1 MSEAFQTITGYHA
14 ICAALPSVAPQNPQA
29 TLYLHGQG
37 ARGEQLERLARIHKV
52 TVRRVDRREIERIGG
67 EKARGAVLVAVQA
80 GPTVRTLNE
89 AISAVRATHAT
100 VLVLDHLSDPHNLG
114 AILRSADQFC
124 VDFVVLPSRRAAG
137 MTDAVL
143 RASAGAASVV
153 STVEVP
159 NIAAALEA
167 LKKAEFW
174 IYGADMAGEPIDRQQ
189 LTGRVALVL
198 GSEGEGLSRLVR
210 DRCDTIVRIP
220 TGGTV
225 DSLNVSVSAGILL
238 YEASR
243 QQQRFREPS

>member
-1 MSEAFQTITGYHA
+1 MNEVTITGYHA
-14 ICAALPSVAPQNPQA
+14 ICAAISSVKPQGAPA

-52 TVRRVDRREIERIGG
+52 TVQRVDRREIERIGG
-67 EKARGAVLVAVQA
+67 ERARGAVLVAALA
-80 GPTVRTLNE
+80 GTAVRTLTG
-89 AISAVRATHAT
+89 AIASVRASQAT

-114 AILRSADQFC
+114 AILRSADQFG
-124 VDFVVLPSRRAAG
+124 VEFVVLPSRRAAG
-137 MTDAVL
+137 KTDAVL
-143 RASAGAASVV
+143 RASAGAAAVV

-159 NIAAALEA
+159 NIAGALEA
-167 LKKAEFW
+167 LKKADFW
-174 IYGADMAGEPIDRQQ
+174 IYGADMAGEPVDRQQ

-210 DRCDTIVRIP
+210 DRCDTIVSIP

-243 QQQRFREPS
+243 QQGRFRD

>member
-1 MSEAFQTITGYHA
+1 MTGYHA
-14 ICAALPSVAPQNPQA
+14 ICAAISSVGPQDAHA

-37 ARGEQLERLARIHKV
+37 SRGEQLERLARIHKV
-52 TVRRVDRREIERIGG
+52 TVRRVDRREIDRIGG
-67 EKARGAVLVAVQA
+67 EKARGAVLVAALA
-80 GPTVRTLNE
+80 GPSVRTLTD
-89 AISAVRATHAT
+89 AIASIREQQAI

-114 AILRSADQFC
+114 AILRSADQFG

-137 MTDAVL
+137 KTDAVL
-143 RASAGAASVV
+143 RSSAGAAAVV

-167 LKKAEFW
+167 LKKADFW
-174 IYGADMAGEPIDRQQ
+174 IYGADMTGEPVDQQQ
-189 LTGRVALVL
+189 LSGRVALVL

-210 DRCDTIVRIP
+210 DRCDTVVRIP

-243 QQQRFREPS
+243 QQQRFRDPS